1 MAAERPGPPASE
13 PKSDAPDLARA
24 EAAASDPGTV
34 TTTDIRS
41 MWPQVLDAVKNRRR
55 VTWIIL
61 RENAQVHAF
70 AENVLTLSVDNPGA
84 RESLGRGGSI
94 DILREAVLEVLGIA
108 PRIEAIASDAE
119 APSAAPPPRTPPR
132 PEQPT
137 PEAAVQQQEDA
148 QGGTGS
154 PNGTGTPNGTASP
167 NGGAAAARQNIAA
180 LHTGPVAEED
190 DEATASRDDI
200 DLDAEPMG
208 TEELLT
214 TRLGAELIGEEE
226 PER

>member
-148 QGGTGS
+148 QGGGA
-154 PNGTGTPNGTASP
+154 GP